1 MVAELWI
8 LFEYV
13 SPFTILSM
21 LIIIGKLSLNI
32 INKLIREPTN
42 TTGIVVNKSL
52 KIRGTFF

>member
-8 LFEYV
+8 LLEYV
-13 SPFTILSM
+13 SPFTILIM

-32 INKLIREPTN
+32 NNKLIREPTN